1 MVHVQT
7 KSVEARSQPQ
17 EPKHKEPRQ
26 NMSTEVSRLDRYAH
40 IKDRAQT
47 TQESRGQAYRKED
60 QERAHNNNQCVRA
73 ELKL

>member
-40 IKDRAQT
+40 IKYRAQT

-60 QERAHNNNQCVRA
+60 QERERIITTSVHAPS
-73 ELKL
+73 

>member
-1 MVHVQT
+1 
-7 KSVEARSQPQ
+7 
-17 EPKHKEPRQ
+17 
-26 NMSTEVSRLDRYAH
+26 MSTEVSRLDRYAH
-40 IKDRAQT
+40 IKYRAQT